1 MPCRDGPARAAK
13 KIDER
18 VARFDSRSVGAG
30 LVGSACSVH
39 FARGDPGDANMSAF
53 GAPYGPVA
61 IPDMRGRAGKGLA
74 GSDDRGSKK
83 RKHGF
88 AT

>member
-1 MPCRDGPARAAK
+1 VPCRDGPARTAK
-13 KIDER
+13 KIDESVTR
-18 VARFDSRSVGAG
+18 IDSRRVGAG
-30 LVGSACSVH
+30 LVGSACPVH

-61 IPDMRGRAGKGLA
+61 IPDMRGRSGKSLA

>member
-1 MPCRDGPARAAK
+1 
-13 KIDER
+13 
-18 VARFDSRSVGAG
+18 
-30 LVGSACSVH
+30 
-39 FARGDPGDANMSAF
+39 
-53 GAPYGPVA
+53 
-61 IPDMRGRAGKGLA
+61 MRGRAGKGLA